1 MGNLCCTPVPSGG
14 RKDHR
19 NVSDEELAVLPSSAR
34 PSGRLPSTVDTH
46 SKLRKVRGTSPP
58 PKKISSKL
66 TVRGASLVAEKAAQ
80 KKYSSTSSAANRAH
94 ENAQM
99 RTAYWV
105 DSQKQAKKKDR
116 VMSFPGKPEDTREH
130 RRPHST
136 QALEVYP
143 SKEKAPAGAEW
154 I

>member
-34 PSGRLPSTVDTH
+34 PSGRCSSTVDSH
-46 SKLRKVRGTSPP
+46 SKLPKVRSPSPP
-58 PKKISSKL
+58 PKKDSSKL
-66 TVRGASLVAEKAAQ
+66 TVRGASLVAEKPAQ
-80 KKYSSTSSAANRAH
+80 KKYSSTSSVANRAN
-94 ENAQM
+94 EDAQM
-99 RTAYWV
+99 RTAHWV
-105 DSQKQAKKKDR
+105 DSQQQAKKKDR
-116 VMSFPGKPEDTREH
+116 VVSFLGKPEDTREH

-136 QALEVYP
+136 QAVEVYP
-143 SKEKAPAGAEW
+143 SKEKAPAGAGW